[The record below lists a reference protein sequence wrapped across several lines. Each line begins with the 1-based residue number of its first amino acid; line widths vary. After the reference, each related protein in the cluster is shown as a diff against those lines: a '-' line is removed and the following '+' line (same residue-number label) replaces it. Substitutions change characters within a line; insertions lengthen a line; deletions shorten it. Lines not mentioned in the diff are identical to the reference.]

1 MTRRDS
7 PLMRRAVMCPSCEQV
22 IRDTYSEQL
31 EEQIA
36 RVNLQLAVELR
47 RRLPVSGQKET

>member
-1 MTRRDS
+1 MK
-7 PLMRRAVMCPSCEQV
+7 RAFMCPSCKQV
-22 IRDTYSEQL
+22 IRDTYTEQL

-47 RRLPVSGQKET
+47 RRLPVADQKET

>member
-1 MTRRDS
+1 MKHAIVCPNCRVVVRD
-7 PLMRRAVMCPSCEQV
+7 PYTE
-22 IRDTYSEQL
+22 TL